1 MKQLLI
7 IIISFICVRAYSQGS
22 DKGYPIFS
30 YKGISHEIVV
40 MDVNNQIDSLLSK
53 YLTDNLPLN
62 IYDGCIFR
70 LRVKLFINKKG
81 HAKIIRTFS
90 DTPNVLVK
98 QINSL
103 LKLVTFQ
110 PAMNKSKYCS
120 FTANVML
127 LLDFTRPWDLN

>member
-7 IIISFICVRAYSQGS
+7 IIISFICFSAYSQGL
-22 DKGYPIFS
+22 DKSYPIFS

-70 LRVKLFINKKG
+70 LRVKMYINKKG
-81 HAKIIRTFS
+81 HAQIMKTYT
-90 DTPNVLVK
+90 DTPKILVR
-98 QINSL
+98 QINHL
-103 LKLVTFQ
+103 LEVVKYQ
-110 PAMNKSKYCS
+110 PAKNKNKYCS
-120 FTANVML
+120 FSATVML
-127 LLDFTRPWDLN
+127 LLDFTMP

>member
-7 IIISFICVRAYSQGS
+7 IIISFICLSAYSQGS

-70 LRVKLFINKKG
+70 LRVKMYINKKG
-81 HAKIIRTFS
+81 HAQIMKTYT
-90 DTPNVLVK
+90 DTPKILVR
-98 QINSL
+98 QINHL
-103 LKLVTFQ
+103 LEIVKYQ
-110 PAMNKSKYCS
+110 PAINKNKYCS
-120 FTANVML
+120 FSATVML
-127 LLDFTRPWDLN
+127 LLDFTMP

>member
-7 IIISFICVRAYSQGS
+7 IIISFICLSAYSQGS
-22 DKGYPIFS
+22 YKGYPIFS

-70 LRVKLFINKKG
+70 LRVKMYINKKG
-81 HAKIIRTFS
+81 HAQIKKTYT
-90 DTPNVLVK
+90 DTPKILVR
-98 QINSL
+98 QINHL
-103 LKLVTFQ
+103 LEIVKYQ
-110 PAMNKSKYCS
+110 PAINKNKYCS
-120 FTANVML
+120 FSATVML
-127 LLDFTRPWDLN
+127 LLDFTMP